1 MQSVINIQLIQEY
14 IEKNSISKTEFCRR
28 CKISYRVFQNIMS
41 GQTKLRL
48 ISVFQIANLLKVSLD
63 SLIIRVV
70 KKIYNKK

>member
-1 MQSVINIQLIQEY
+1 MQSVINVQLIQEY

-28 CKISYRVFQNIMS
+28 CKISYRVLQNIMS

-48 ISVFQIANLLKVSLD
+48 IPVFKIANLLKVSLD

-70 KKIYNKK
+70 KKIDNKK